1 MNQSKIFG
9 YALAVS
15 IVLASAGVAA
25 EPAAANAPSRAA
37 TNGPAVGE
45 RKTTLQRAND
55 DVLRQLR
62 PSGLKRHAQ
71 GFGALAKRGCD
82 DVVAKVSGKP
92 AKR

>member
-1 MNQSKIFG
+1 MTHSTIFG

-25 EPAAANAPSRAA
+25 EPARANAPNQTA
-37 TNGPAVGE
+37 TNGPAALE

-82 DVVAKVSGKP
+82 DVVSKVSGKP

>member
-1 MNQSKIFG
+1 MTHSTIFG

-25 EPAAANAPSRAA
+25 EPARANAPNQTATTAA
-37 TNGPAVGE
+37 LE

-71 GFGALAKRGCD
+71 GFGALAMRGCD
-82 DVVAKVSGKP
+82 DVVSKVSGKP